1 MRSDP
6 SEVALKNLRRLVE
19 HDPIL
24 RDIVHPSLPS
34 ARRQAR
40 FQPAVDVIETELGW
54 TLLLELPGVPR
65 DSLSVRLDGTRLAI
79 RGEKPARTSRARV
92 AERETGPFVRE
103 FIVPFQ
109 VRPEAITARLADGLL
124 TVVLPR
130 TGPDRAQEIAVT

>member
-6 SEVALKNLRRLVE
+6 SEVAMRNLRRLVE

-24 RDIVHPSLPS
+24 RDIVHPSLPT

-40 FQPAVDVIETELGW
+40 FQPAVDVIETEQGW
-54 TLLLELPGVPR
+54 TLILELPGVTR
-65 DSLSVRLDGTRLAI
+65 ESLSVRLDGTRLSI
-79 RGEKPARTSRARV
+79 RGEKPTREGRARV

-109 VRPEAITARLADGLL
+109 VRPEAIAARLADGLL
-124 TVVLPR
+124 TVSLPR
-130 TGPDRAQEIAVT
+130 TGPEEAQEIVVT